1 MAGRMRL
8 LRRRVGGK
16 DRMLDGATYATVAR
30 RRPQR
35 AIRSNR
41 EATHGMVIPPGCWKP
56 SSSASHINSLD
67 SGWLK
72 YIMGITCKLAKTEL
86 ILT

>member
-1 MAGRMRL
+1 
-8 LRRRVGGK
+8 
-16 DRMLDGATYATVAR
+16 MLEGAIDATVAR

-35 AIRSNR
+35 AIRSNH
-41 EATHGMVIPPGCWKP
+41 EAAHGMLIPPGSWKP
-56 SSSASHINSLD
+56 NSSASHINSLD

-72 YIMGITCKLAKTEL
+72 YIMGTTCKLAKREL